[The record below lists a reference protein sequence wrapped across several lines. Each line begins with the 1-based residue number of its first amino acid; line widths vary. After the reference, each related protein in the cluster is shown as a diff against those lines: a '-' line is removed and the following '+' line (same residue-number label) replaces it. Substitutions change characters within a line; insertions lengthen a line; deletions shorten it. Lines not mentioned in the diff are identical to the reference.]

1 MTTIDPYH
9 RLHTGF
15 ASRLY
20 GKIYVGPF
28 LILLRFRVNCY
39 LPSSWRDS
47 TQETH
52 TSSEATP
59 RQNSHRP
66 RGRVSR
72 FLEKVKVGAN
82 KLRASMSP
90 RDPPNHSPVPPN
102 AYHRASSTSNI
113 ELQVAPSG
121 VEVEANTR
129 STLLETQE
137 AIKYMHPLFGPAISV
152 DSALQ
157 GAQEDLNTV
166 DSFQDTYLKPLRIFD
181 DVIGKLADVHPY
193 AKMALGILSWQPKLF

>member
-1 MTTIDPYH
+1 MAKYI
-9 RLHTGF
+9 
-15 ASRLY
+15 
-20 GKIYVGPF
+20 
-28 LILLRFRVNCY
+28 
-39 LPSSWRDS
+39 WRDS

-59 RQNSHRP
+59 HQNSHRP

-72 FLEKVKVGAN
+72 FLEKVK
-82 KLRASMSP
+82 
-90 RDPPNHSPVPPN
+90 DPPNHSPVPPN

-121 VEVEANTR
+121 VEVEANTL

-137 AIKYMHPLFGPAISV
+137 ATKYMHPLFGPAISV

-181 DVIGKLADVHPY
+181 DVIGKLADV
-193 AKMALGILSWQPKLF
+193 